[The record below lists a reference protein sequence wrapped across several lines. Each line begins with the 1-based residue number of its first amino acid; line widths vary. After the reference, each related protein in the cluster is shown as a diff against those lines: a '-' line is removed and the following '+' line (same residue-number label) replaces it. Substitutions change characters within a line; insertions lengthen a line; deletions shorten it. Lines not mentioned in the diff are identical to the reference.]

1 MMASSDIDRA
11 SNAIDPP
18 SNAEAMASELRF
30 WPIMC
35 SIALSTTAPAWLRWA
50 GLSFASSDIGLF
62 LHRVVFIAYVPALAR
77 TGIRSLSARAGREV
91 DRFHLHLNHAAP
103 SAVMLEIVLD
113 GLQRPHPGIKATS
126 RQQGG
131 MAAALGDETFI
142 KDDDLVGVDDGG

>member
-1 MMASSDIDRA
+1 MASSDIDRA

-62 LHRVVFIAYVPALAR
+62 LHRVVFIA
-77 TGIRSLSARAGREV
+77 IRAGVGADRHSDLSRRAAGGEV

-103 SAVMLEIVLD
+103 SAVMLEIMLD

-131 MAAALGDETFI
+131 MAAAFGYETVI
-142 KDDDLVGVDDGG
+142 KNDDLVGVDDGG

>member
-30 WPIMC
+30 WPIIC

-62 LHRVVFIAYVPALAR
+62 LHRVLFIALPAGVGA
-77 TGIRSLSARAGREV
+77 
-91 DRFHLHLNHAAP
+91 DRFPLRLNFVAP
-103 SAVMLEIVLD
+103 SAVIIEIVLD
-113 GLQRPHPGIKATS
+113 LVQRPH
-126 RQQGG
+126 
-131 MAAALGDETFI
+131 L
-142 KDDDLVGVDDGG
+142 L